1 MKAMLKLFDTWWL
14 QTLGYTLLHS
24 LWQALIVA
32 ALVILILRLLP
43 NKLSAARYLVAS
55 FALLTIALLSIATFA
70 YLSTT
75 SPAPINA
82 RALLSTSYTP
92 QLLPEVSTSVST
104 YLANAGVFIQY
115 GLPLFLMLWIFGTS
129 LFSVRILAGLIYVE
143 KLRRRSM
150 LLQNEWTHYIQHLT

>member
-92 QLLPEVSTSVST
+92 QLLPEVSTSVRND
-104 YLANAGVFIQY
+104 LPNAGVLSEY
-115 GLPLFLMLWIFGTS
+115 RLPLFLMLWISGTS
-129 LFSVRILAGLIYVE
+129 LVSVRILAGLMYVLN
-143 KLRRRSM
+143 LRRTP
-150 LLQNEWTHYIQHLT
+150 LL